1 MAQPTELAQPKKD
14 VQDKAEVREQKPTFD
29 SNDYQAGASKDKP
42 KSAEALAVQWNDAAN
57 QKGDNRFDKTNA
69 DLTKAFGDVYSKTPG
84 DDKAKSA
91 AVKAM
96 EMKIN
101 ETTEDGKGLLV
112 QSKGDGKFTVR
123 HVQRDANGTPH
134 PDYPDQKVKDMV
146 PAKEI
151 DVKQKSAEAKL
162 EQFKPGK
169 QSKVADTEQYPS
181 DPLMYKVMNANPE
194 WAKADWK
201 SDSAAVTQLLKDSKD
216 PKIKALADSLPKD
229 MLDAAAGDPKMVNDF
244 LVSKGMGRL
253 LQERPGDEAAAA
265 VMSVKG
271 DWKAR
276 KTTLDADGKEYPAFD
291 RQAKVYNVGGKEVYE
306 LYKKDDGTTV
316 YAIPN
321 NGKLTGEQAN
331 NQAKDLIGKV
341 NGMRPSEEGIVR
353 APMVDYNKQEQLG
366 WMIGTRAGDRTMN
379 QAVMQTKISMDENG
393 FEAKQAIAIGATRG
407 IQMHPE
413 PIRQITKDFTFV
425 AAKDGIPL
433 IAQPISKE
441 NWKDPKRQ

>member
-14 VQDKAEVREQKPTFD
+14 VQDKAEVREQKPAFD
-29 SNDYQAGASKDKP
+29 SNDYQAGAVKDKP

-57 QKGDNRFDKTNA
+57 QTGDKRFDKVNA
-69 DLTKAFGDVYSKTPG
+69 DLTTAFKDVYGKTAG
-84 DDKAKSA
+84 DDKSKSA

-101 ETTEDGKGLLV
+101 ETTEDGKGVLV
-112 QSKGDGKFTVR
+112 QAKGDGKFTIR
-123 HVQRDANGTPH
+123 HVQRDDKGTPH
-134 PDYPDQKVKDMV
+134 PDYPDQKVKDQV
-146 PAKEI
+146 PAKEV
-151 DVKQKSAEAKL
+151 DLKQKSAETRL
-162 EQFKPGK
+162 EQFKPGDK
-169 QSKVADTEQYPS
+169 SKVANTEQYPS

-194 WAKADWK
+194 WAKQDWK
-201 SDSAAVTQLLKDSKD
+201 SDSSAVNQLLKDSKD

-244 LVSKGMGRL
+244 LQSKGMGRL
-253 LQERPGDEAAAA
+253 LQERPGEEAAAA
-265 VMSVKG
+265 VMSIKG
-271 DWKAR
+271 DWKAS
-276 KTTLDADGKEYPAFD
+276 KATLQADGKDYAAFD

-306 LYKKDDGTTV
+306 LYKRDDGTTV

-341 NGMRPSEEGIVR
+341 NGMQPKEEGIIR
-353 APMVDYNKQEQLG
+353 APMVDYDKQESLN
-366 WMIGTRAGDRTMN
+366 WMVGTRAGDRQMS
-379 QAVMQTKISMDENG
+379 QVAMQTKIKMDENG
-393 FEAKQAIAIGATRG
+393 FEAKQAIAIGMTRG
-407 IQMHPE
+407 FSLKPE
-413 PIRQITKDFTFV
+413 PIRQITNDFTFV